1 MKITS
6 GSSRRTFVMGG
17 AAAAACMGPLAVAQ
31 LAGGSLASRRSAAS
45 PTSARSE
52 VGEWERLVGL
62 SFLVT
67 GEAGK
72 VPAKLAAVMRP
83 PVDPKRP
90 ADLARFQPFTA
101 YFEVDARLAPAGQRT
116 YRVLHPAKGLIDL
129 FLTRG
134 ADKRGKAVLLAL
146 FN

>member
-1 MKITS
+1 MS
-6 GSSRRTFVMGG
+6 RSSRRTFVMGG

-31 LAGGSLASRRSAAS
+31 LAGKSPASRKGAAAPAS
-45 PTSARSE
+45 RSE
-52 VGEWERLVGL
+52 VAEWERLVGV
-62 SFLVT
+62 SFLVA

-83 PVDPKRP
+83 PVDSKRP

-101 YFEVDARLAPAGQRT
+101 YFEVDARLAPAGQQT
-116 YRVLHPAKGLIDL
+116 YRVLHPAKGMIDL